1 MVLDRSKKNDL
12 TRRSAEIAP
21 RSPFWRYFHDRLH
34 WPAIF
39 RPGPLSALAKGL
51 ALYMDDVREDILWM
65 RLQWHPATA
74 DDALIAAYGASRGI
88 VRHRY
93 DTDESYRRRV
103 VNAFAWHKLGG
114 KWRGLER
121 IYAQNDFLARVLPS
135 DDPTLWAHFRV
146 ELDVTSADFTPDA
159 AELSWWLANEYK
171 AARSKLEGIRTTAE
185 LPLEERVGVGLRGR
199 TMSRSRLWFF
209 PPEPPRLRMALAV
222 GLRGRT
228 AGKAT
233 LYFKPPGPT
242 PLRRCVA
249 LGCKAVTGSRQTFFM
264 PATPVAQRQ
273 RTAIGMAAITT
284 SRVMG
289 IGRKG

>member
-12 TRRSAEIAP
+12 TRRSAEIAS

-39 RPGPLSALAKGL
+39 RPGPMSALAKGL
-51 ALYMDDVREDILWM
+51 ALYMDDVREDILWL

-88 VRHRY
+88 IRQRY

-171 AARSKLEGIRTTAE
+171 AARSKLECIMTTAE
-185 LPLEERVGVGLRGR
+185 LPLEERVG
-199 TMSRSRLWFF
+199 
-209 PPEPPRLRMALAV
+209 V